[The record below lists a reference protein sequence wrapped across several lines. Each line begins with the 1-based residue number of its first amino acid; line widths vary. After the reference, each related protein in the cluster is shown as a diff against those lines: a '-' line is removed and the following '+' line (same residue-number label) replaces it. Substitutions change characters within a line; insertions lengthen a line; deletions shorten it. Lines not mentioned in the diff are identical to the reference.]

1 MKKLLILALLTIV
14 ALCIFASCGGQKDGH
29 THDFGEWVT
38 VKEPTT
44 TEVGLKERT
53 CACGEKEIQTIDKRL
68 KFTLNDDAQ
77 SYTVT
82 GIGTCTDTDVFI
94 PNTYE
99 GLPVTSIGWYAF
111 SGCTGLTSIVIGDSV
126 TSIGYGAFED
136 CTGLTSIVIPDG
148 VTSIDDYAFYGCT
161 GLTSIVIPD
170 SVTSIGYNAFY
181 DCTGLTSI
189 VIPNS
194 VTSIS
199 YFAFLGCTNIQY
211 ATMPTKAI
219 AYIPVDNLKEVV
231 INGGTS
237 IGRSA
242 FWGWTGLTSIVIGD
256 SVTSIGEDAF
266 SRCTGLTSIVIGDSV
281 TSIGDGA
288 FYGCPSLKD
297 VYYTGTEAEWAKKS
311 IYSGNSYLKNAT
323 IHYNYVPAN

>member
-170 SVTSIGYNAFY
+170 SVTSIGDGAFY
-181 DCTGLTSI
+181 G
-189 VIPNS
+189 
-194 VTSIS
+194 
-199 YFAFLGCTNIQY
+199 
-211 ATMPTKAI
+211 
-219 AYIPVDNLKEVV
+219 
-231 INGGTS
+231 
-237 IGRSA
+237 
-242 FWGWTGLTSIVIGD
+242 
-256 SVTSIGEDAF
+256 
-266 SRCTGLTSIVIGDSV
+266 CTGLTSIVIGDSV
-281 TSIGDGA
+281 TSIGYRAFEYCTSLESVVIPDSVTSIGYSA
-288 FYGCPSLKD
+288 FYNCAGLTD
-297 VYYTGTEAEWAKKS
+297 VYYTGTEAEWAK
-311 IYSGNSYLKNAT
+311 IYIDSYNYYLTDAT
-323 IHYNYVPAN
+323 IHYNYVPEN